1 MSAQCWEAF
10 FWNVGVAC
18 NLPQQW
24 EYLYRAPAFLPQ
36 LAFNSPLVSIC
47 IVFCLRCHWRYV
59 PSDFF
64 FPLLFY
70 SARQGFVVSVPFPHL
85 SMGSVILKTRLWK
98 LHTAFLLQ
106 TVFNLSLPKVFFFF
120 LSVCS
125 QVKSLCRWLH
135 GEMSNCLP
143 SCWEFL
149 IDLSNKCSVIVLGS
163 HVQHGATALMPSV
176 PAHILSWTS
185 AWF

>member
-47 IVFCLRCHWRYV
+47 IVFCIRCHWRYV

-64 FPLLFY
+64 FPYYFILQGRVLLSLSLSLT
-70 SARQGFVVSVPFPHL
+70 SAWGQLSSRQGYENYTLPFFCRLCSICHFQRYFSSSWVSAV
-85 SMGSVILKTRLWK
+85 K
-98 LHTAFLLQ
+98 L
-106 TVFNLSLPKVFFFF
+106 NL
-120 LSVCS
+120 CW
-125 QVKSLCRWLH
+125 WLH

-176 PAHILSWTS
+176 PAHILSWTT